1 MACLKNCERLFAAF
15 RTVSCTRVFPEIQL
29 RQVQQGNGASMST
42 ATGQRVRPQL
52 GVRNRAVA
60 STPTYHVHDAFARE
74 EPMHSVKQT
83 TVQRSV
89 ILGFQNGLRDLRI
102 STNVFPLSLSG
113 SSNFLQS
120 IVHIVRPSHIAIVCS
135 SSCVLQ
141 NSSRRCVD
149 QEDCSKFASPQVTTI
164 VSAWSTLLGIS
175 QLRTFTIACV
185 KESGHFDWSESRAAL
200 STPNSSSKTMTRS
213 F

>member
-60 STPTYHVHDAFARE
+60 STPTYHAHDVFDRE

-120 IVHIVRPSHIAIVCS
+120 IVHIVRPSHIPLCA
-135 SSCVLQ
+135 VLHAFCRIHHDDASTRKTVQ
-141 NSSRRCVD
+141 SSRAHKSR
-149 QEDCSKFASPQVTTI
+149 QSYRPGAHS
-164 VSAWSTLLGIS
+164 
-175 QLRTFTIACV
+175 
-185 KESGHFDWSESRAAL
+185 SESHNCEHSPSHA
-200 STPNSSSKTMTRS
+200 
-213 F
+213 